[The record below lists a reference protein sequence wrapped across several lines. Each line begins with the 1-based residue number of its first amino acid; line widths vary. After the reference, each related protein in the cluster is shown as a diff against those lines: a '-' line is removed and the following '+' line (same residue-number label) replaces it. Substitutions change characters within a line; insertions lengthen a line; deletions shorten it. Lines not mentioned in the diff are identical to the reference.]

1 MTDAEITPPEI
12 RTREIKGTSRQGDW
26 IASGVMSAEP
36 ALPSVL
42 DRVVPLIGV
51 TPWQALGWV
60 ATFAIAVAMRLLRL
74 DGWAL
79 DADEAVRAYDARVL
93 FRGQSPVAGGSIPD
107 AGALLLLLEG
117 IGFFLFGTSDVVARL
132 VAALAGLAIVVLPL
146 ALRRWV
152 GGPAALGMAALA
164 AISPALVYASR
175 VVSPEIVIAALSL
188 AAIACLVR
196 LGEAGLLGSIRGP
209 AIALGIAVGAAYATG
224 ASAITVLVSVIVGV
238 AITALAVPDGTIR
251 RGLGALRRELPA
263 FLLATVVTTILC
275 FTRFLSYPPGM
286 AGVGDTL
293 GAWWRLLTASGGQP
307 AALFLMTL
315 LVYEPIAV
323 LFSTASAGRDRTD
336 RGDALALFAGWWVAA
351 FALWSF
357 SAGHEAE
364 HAVHVALPLVLLGG
378 VALGKILHAIDWRYV
393 WHGSGG
399 LLALIMLGIVVGLAA
414 VGVLLTRVDDQGGG
428 PTAALPPV
436 AVLCLVVV
444 PLAYLAWRMND
455 DERREE
461 VGNEGQPLL
470 IAVLVAALLLGAFGL
485 RSANLLAFSR
495 ADLGTELLAQRTA
508 ALGTLPSIER
518 FLRLARDVGVNDGSA
533 RDPTGSHSISIALE
547 RDVQWPYVWY
557 FREFPDLTVVEPGT
571 AATSGAQVAIA
582 AGEAGL
588 AEGGYATESWPWLT
602 TVPPQ
607 YLAPDLGTI
616 ARALVNPARWL
627 DVWRYLLFRD
637 GVPLPPAAT
646 VAVGLTSELVG
657 RVTPATGPFALSDRP
672 GPGTEPGQFKDPIGV
687 AVGADGVIAV
697 VDSGN
702 ARVQR
707 FDRDGTF
714 LGIWG
719 EDEGGVTFTRTAN
732 GLGPTGVTMAPDG
745 VTWVADTWGHR
756 VVALDANGVVVQTIG
771 AETIDTGDDPA
782 RVDEAGGRFF
792 GPRAVAVSDD
802 AIYVVDTGNERI
814 QLFTRDGAFVDA
826 WGGYGSGPDQLIE
839 PVGIALGAD
848 GNVYIADSGNA
859 RISIFTPDGEPVA
872 QWPVSAWPAPAPGGL
887 PPAYQPYLAFDADG
901 NLYATASNAG
911 QVLIFDGEGEMIE
924 AVTEAGGERLA
935 QPVGVAVAPDGNML
949 FTDVGR
955 DAVLERTPSGPL
967 SLEHLDEEDVGA
979 SPVP

>member
-1 MTDAEITPPEI
+1 MTDAGITPGEI
-12 RTREIKGTSRQGDW
+12 RTRQAEDASRPGDGM
-26 IASGVMSAEP
+26 APAEA
-36 ALPSVL
+36 ALPSLL
-42 DRVVPLIGV
+42 DRVVPLVGT
-51 TPWQALGWV
+51 TPWQTLGWV
-60 ATFAIAVAMRLLRL
+60 TALVVAVSLRLLRL

-79 DADEAVRAYDARVL
+79 DADEAARAYDAWVL
-93 FRGQSPVAGGSIPD
+93 FRGQPPVAGESIPD

-132 VAALAGLAIVVLPL
+132 VAALAGLAIVALPL
-146 ALRRWV
+146 SLRRWV

-323 LFSTASAGRDRTD
+323 LFATASAGRDRTD

-533 RDPTGSHSISIALE
+533 RDPTGSHSLSIALE